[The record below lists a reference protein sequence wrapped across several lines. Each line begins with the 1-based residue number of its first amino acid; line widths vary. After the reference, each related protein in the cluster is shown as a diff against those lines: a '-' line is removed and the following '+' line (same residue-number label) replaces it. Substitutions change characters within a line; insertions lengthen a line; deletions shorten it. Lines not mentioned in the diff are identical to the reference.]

1 MRVHWCGG
9 KIPSLKYGTNTVRVM
24 NRALTLLM
32 IACLSL
38 STVAIGVAADETEDI
53 PANAAATGVHESLV
67 AALSHAGLVE
77 TLQGEG
83 PFTVFAPT
91 DAAFEAAGIDLSNF
105 DNDEANATLTDILTY
120 HVYAGSV
127 AAADVTDGMV
137 AAMVNGDDATF
148 TVDNGSVMINDAN
161 VTSADVLASNGIIHV
176 IDKVLMPPVDEPVLE
191 DIATVATN
199 TGVHDSLVAAL
210 AHAGLVATLQGDG
223 PFTVFAPTDAAFEA
237 AGIDLSTYDNDEAN
251 ATLTDILTYH
261 VYAGSVAAADVT
273 DGMVATMVNGDNA
286 TFTVDN
292 GTVMVGD
299 ATVTTADVAASNGVI
314 HVIDKVLIPPVD
326 EPVVVDPFEGVTCA
340 ATIGVDGVAFTPTV
354 VNIAVGETVCWFWE
368 DASMPHNVKQ
378 VDGFKS
384 TTYVDNGITSG
395 EAASDVAFHHTFTED
410 TTFYYACQ
418 PHIAMDMFGEIVVG
432 DGGSAPAAEPADE
445 SEDTPGFMAA
455 GALVAVIGALAL
467 MGRTRD
473 EN

>member
-1 MRVHWCGG
+1 
-9 KIPSLKYGTNTVRVM
+9 M

-38 STVAIGVAADETEDI
+38 SSIAFGAAADETEDI
-53 PANAAATGVHESLV
+53 PANAAATGVHDALV
-67 AALSHAGLVE
+67 AALTHADLVE
-77 TLQGEG
+77 TLQGDG

-91 DAAFEAAGIDLSNF
+91 DAAFEAAGIDLSTF
-105 DNDEANATLTDILTY
+105 DNDEANATLVNILTY
-120 HVYAGSV
+120 HVLSGAV
-127 AAADVTDGMV
+127 DAANVTDGLV
-137 AAMVNGDDATF
+137 ATMVNGDNATF
-148 TVDNGSVMINDAN
+148 TVDNGTVMINDAT
-161 VTSADVLASNGIIHV
+161 VTTADVAASNGIIHV
-176 IDKVLMPPVDEPVLE
+176 IDKVLTPPVDEPVLE
-191 DIATVATN
+191 DIPTVATN

-210 AHAGLVATLQGDG
+210 AHAGLVATLQGEG
-223 PFTVFAPTDAAFEA
+223 PFTVFAPTDEAFAA

-273 DGMVATMVNGDNA
+273 DGMVATMVNGDTA
-286 TFTVDN
+286 TFTVVN
-292 GTVMVGD
+292 GTVTVGG

-314 HVIDKVLIPPVD
+314 HVIDKVLTPPVD
-326 EPVVVDPFEGVTCA
+326 EPVVVDPFEGINCA
-340 ATIGVDGVAFTPTV
+340 ATVGIDSSGFAFSPPV

-368 DASMPHNVKQ
+368 DSSMPHNVKQ

-384 TTYVDNGITSG
+384 TTYVENGITSG
-395 EAASDVAFHHTFTED
+395 DVSSNVAFHYTFTED

-418 PHIAMDMFGEIVVG
+418 PHIAMNMFGEVVVG
-432 DGGSAPAAEPADE
+432 DGGSEPVAESAEE
-445 SEDTPGFMAA
+445 SEDTPGFMVA

-467 MGRTRD
+467 MGRTND

>member
-1 MRVHWCGG
+1 
-9 KIPSLKYGTNTVRVM
+9 M

-38 STVAIGVAADETEDI
+38 SAVAFGVSADETKDI
-53 PANAAATGVHESLV
+53 PANAEATGSHDSLV
-67 AALSHAGLVE
+67 AALAHAGLVE
-77 TLQGEG
+77 TLQGDG

-91 DAAFEAAGIDLSNF
+91 DAAFEAAGIDLSTF
-105 DNDEANATLTDILTY
+105 DTEAENETLSDILLY
-120 HVYAGSV
+120 HVISGAV
-127 AAADVTDGMV
+127 DAANVTDGMV
-137 AAMVNGDDATF
+137 ATMVNGDNATF
-148 TVDNGSVMINDAN
+148 AVTNETVMINDAN
-161 VTSADVLASNGIIHV
+161 VTTQDVTASNGIIHI
-176 IDKVLMPPVDEPVLE
+176 IDKVLLPPVEEPALE
-191 DIATVATN
+191 DISGVAAG

-223 PFTVFAPTDAAFEA
+223 PFTVFAPTDEAFAE
-237 AGIDLSTYDNDEAN
+237 AGIDLSTFDNDEAN

-273 DGMVATMVNGDNA
+273 DGMVATMVNGDDA
-286 TFTVDN
+286 TFTVVN
-292 GTVMVGD
+292 GTVMVGG

-314 HVIDKVLIPPVD
+314 HVIDKVLMPPAD
-326 EPVVVDPFEGVTCA
+326 EPAVVDPFEGINCA
-340 ATIGVDGVAFTPTV
+340 ATVGIDSSGFAFSPTV

-368 DASMPHNVKQ
+368 DSSMPHNVKQ

-384 TTYVDNGITSG
+384 TTYVENGITSG

-432 DGGSAPAAEPADE
+432 DGGSEPAAESSDE
-445 SEDTPGFMAA
+445 TEDTPGFMVA
-455 GALVAVIGALAL
+455 GTIVAVIGALAL
-467 MGRTRD
+467 MGRTKD
-473 EN
+473 DN

>member
-1 MRVHWCGG
+1 
-9 KIPSLKYGTNTVRVM
+9 M

-38 STVAIGVAADETEDI
+38 STVAFGVSADETKDI
-53 PANAAATGVHESLV
+53 PANAEATGSHDSLV
-67 AALSHAGLVE
+67 AALAHAGLVE
-77 TLQGEG
+77 TLQGDG

-91 DAAFEAAGIDLSNF
+91 DAAFEAAGIDLSTF
-105 DNDEANATLTDILTY
+105 DTEAENETLSDILLY
-120 HVYAGSV
+120 HVISGAV
-127 AAADVTDGMV
+127 DAANVTDGMV
-137 AAMVNGDDATF
+137 ATMVNGDNATF
-148 TVDNGSVMINDAN
+148 AVTNETVMINDAN
-161 VTSADVLASNGIIHV
+161 VTTQDVAASNGIIHI
-176 IDKVLMPPVDEPVLE
+176 IDKVLLPPVEEPALE
-191 DIATVATN
+191 DISGVAAG

-223 PFTVFAPTDAAFEA
+223 PFTVFAPTDEAFAE
-237 AGIDLSTYDNDEAN
+237 AGIDLSTFDNDEAN

-273 DGMVATMVNGDNA
+273 DGMVATMVNGDDA
-286 TFTVDN
+286 TFTVVN
-292 GTVMVGD
+292 GTVMVGG

-314 HVIDKVLIPPVD
+314 HVIDKVLMPPAD
-326 EPVVVDPFEGVTCA
+326 EPAVVDPFEGINCA
-340 ATIGVDGVAFTPTV
+340 ATVGIDSSGFAFSPTV

-368 DASMPHNVKQ
+368 DSSMPHNVKQ

-384 TTYVDNGITSG
+384 TTYVENGITSG

-432 DGGSAPAAEPADE
+432 DGGSEPAAESSDE
-445 SEDTPGFMAA
+445 TEDTPGFMVA
-455 GALVAVIGALAL
+455 GTIVAVIGALAL
-467 MGRTRD
+467 MGRTKD
-473 EN
+473 DN

>member
-1 MRVHWCGG
+1 
-9 KIPSLKYGTNTVRVM
+9 M

-38 STVAIGVAADETEDI
+38 STIAFGVAADETEDI
-53 PANAAATGVHESLV
+53 PANAAATGVHDALV
-67 AALSHAGLVE
+67 AALTHADLVE
-77 TLQGEG
+77 TLQGDG

-91 DAAFEAAGIDLSNF
+91 DAAFEAAGIDLSTF
-105 DNDEANATLTDILTY
+105 DNDEANATLVNILTY
-120 HVYAGSV
+120 HVLSGAVDAANVSDGLV
-127 AAADVTDGMV
+127 AT
-137 AAMVNGDDATF
+137 MVNGDNATF
-148 TVDNGSVMINDAN
+148 TVENGTVMINDAT
-161 VTSADVLASNGIIHV
+161 VTTADVAASNGIIHV
-176 IDKVLMPPVDEPVLE
+176 IDKVLTPPVDEPVLE

-210 AHAGLVATLQGDG
+210 AHVGLVATLQGDG
-223 PFTVFAPTDAAFEA
+223 PFTVFAPTDEAFAA

-273 DGMVATMVNGDNA
+273 DGMVATMLNGDTT
-286 TFTVDN
+286 TFTVVN
-292 GTVMVGD
+292 GTVTVGG

-314 HVIDKVLIPPVD
+314 HVIDKVLTPPAD
-326 EPVVVDPFEGVTCA
+326 EPVVVDPFEGINCA
-340 ATIGVDGVAFTPTV
+340 ATVGIDSSGFAFSPSV

-368 DASMPHNVKQ
+368 DSSMPHNVKQ

-384 TTYVDNGITSG
+384 TTYVENGITSG
-395 EAASDVAFHHTFTED
+395 DVSSNVAFHYTFTED

-418 PHIAMDMFGEIVVG
+418 PHIAMDMFGEVVVG
-432 DGGSAPAAEPADE
+432 DGGSEPVAESAEE
-445 SEDTPGFMAA
+445 SEDTPGFMVA

-467 MGRTRD
+467 MGRTND

>member
-1 MRVHWCGG
+1 
-9 KIPSLKYGTNTVRVM
+9 M

-38 STVAIGVAADETEDI
+38 STVAFGVSADETKDI
-53 PANAAATGVHESLV
+53 PANAEATGSHDSLV
-67 AALSHAGLVE
+67 AALAHAGLVE
-77 TLQGEG
+77 TLQGDG

-91 DAAFEAAGIDLSNF
+91 DAAFEAAGIDLSTF
-105 DNDEANATLTDILTY
+105 DTEAENETLSDILLY
-120 HVYAGSV
+120 HVISGAV
-127 AAADVTDGMV
+127 DAANVTDGMV
-137 AAMVNGDDATF
+137 ATMVNGDNATF
-148 TVDNGSVMINDAN
+148 TVTNETVMINDAN
-161 VTSADVLASNGIIHV
+161 VTLQDVAASNGIIHI
-176 IDKVLMPPVDEPVLE
+176 IDKVLLPPAEEPALVD
-191 DIATVATN
+191 ISGVAAG

-223 PFTVFAPTDAAFEA
+223 PFTVFAPTDEAFAE
-237 AGIDLSTYDNDEAN
+237 AGIDLSTFDNDEAN

-273 DGMVATMVNGDNA
+273 DGMVATMVNGDDA
-286 TFTVDN
+286 TFTVVN
-292 GTVMVGD
+292 GTVMVGG

-314 HVIDKVLIPPVD
+314 HVIDKVLMPPAD
-326 EPVVVDPFEGVTCA
+326 EPAVVDPFEGINCA
-340 ATIGVDGVAFTPTV
+340 ATVGIDSSGFAFSPTV

-368 DASMPHNVKQ
+368 DSSMPHNVKQ

-384 TTYVDNGITSG
+384 TTYVENGITSG

-432 DGGSAPAAEPADE
+432 DGGSEPAAESSDE
-445 SEDTPGFMAA
+445 TEDTPGFMVA
-455 GALVAVIGALAL
+455 GTIVAVIGALAL
-467 MGRTRD
+467 MGRTKD
-473 EN
+473 DN